1 MSAMRCAI
9 YARYSSDLQRDRSID
24 DQVRNCR
31 QFAEKKDWVVL
42 DGHIY
47 TDRAVSGATI
57 AGRSGLAELLK
68 TAEAK
73 PRPFDYVLVDDTSR
87 LSRDKIEQLQIIRDL
102 EDSGIFIYFVSDN
115 IDTRDETAGDVLL
128 PVYGIKDS
136 LYIREL
142 GKKTKRGMTGQVLKG
157 YNAGGR
163 TYGYKYT
170 RVPDPTGAIDKKTRQ
185 VRSVGT
191 KIEIDSEQSKVVK
204 TIFAMYASGYGLKA
218 IAIRLTDQGVDPPGK
233 ELQLRKGHIRTS
245 WCPNAIRVILRN
257 PKYIGNFVWNRTK
270 SVRKRKT
277 GKRTYIARPKDEWVE
292 YKNPSLAIIDAELW
306 DAVQARNEANAAR
319 HKKGRRSP
327 RKNYLLSGL
336 MKCGIC
342 GANLIVVRCQDT
354 GDVQYGCSFNW
365 HRGSMVCPNN
375 IRIRKSDIEDR
386 VLSAIKERV
395 LNPDVVSVLVEKV
408 NLELKKRL
416 NSVQAEQQSLIERAQ
431 KITSEVK
438 NLIDFVA
445 DSGEVSPMIRDAIK
459 IKESEL
465 SRIKHQIE
473 WTGKSTYD
481 QEVRVEPA
489 YVVKWLSRLEEL
501 IQNDI
506 LAARVEVGKIIGEL
520 IATPV
525 SKSGQTGV
533 ILSGKPR
540 IDGVLGVVSGVSTLI
555 NGGGRI

>member
-1 MSAMRCAI
+1 M
-9 YARYSSDLQRDRSID
+9 
-24 DQVRNCR
+24 
-31 QFAEKKDWVVL
+31 
-42 DGHIY
+42 
-47 TDRAVSGATI
+47 
-57 AGRSGLAELLK
+57 
-68 TAEAK
+68 
-73 PRPFDYVLVDDTSR
+73 
-87 LSRDKIEQLQIIRDL
+87 
-102 EDSGIFIYFVSDN
+102 
-115 IDTRDETAGDVLL
+115 
-128 PVYGIKDS
+128 
-136 LYIREL
+136 
-142 GKKTKRGMTGQVLKG
+142 
-157 YNAGGR
+157 
-163 TYGYKYT
+163 
-170 RVPDPTGAIDKKTRQ
+170 
-185 VRSVGT
+185 
-191 KIEIDSEQSKVVK
+191 
-204 TIFAMYASGYGLKA
+204 
-218 IAIRLTDQGVDPPGK
+218 
-233 ELQLRKGHIRTS
+233 
-245 WCPNAIRVILRN
+245 
-257 PKYIGNFVWNRTK
+257 
-270 SVRKRKT
+270 
-277 GKRTYIARPKDEWVE
+277 E

-306 DAVQARNEANAAR
+306 EAVQARNEANAAR

-365 HRGSMVCPNN
+365 HRGSAVCPNN

-473 WTGKSTYD
+473 RAGKSTYD

-506 LAARVEVGKIIGEL
+506 LAARVEIGKIIGEL

-525 SKSGQTGV
+525 SKSGQIGV
-533 ILSGKPR
+533 MPSGKPR
-540 IDGVLGVVSGVSTLI
+540 IDGVLGVVSGVSTLY